1 MAGIQKRLERK
12 LRKSIESLL
21 VRPLVRYPH
30 GRSDTSTVEIGEGCC
45 FAKGV
50 EIDGTGSVKVGD
62 HCIFGRNVQIVSHTH
77 KFLDGMVEDITQE
90 TGILPT
96 SIEIGSNVFIGDFSL
111 ILPQVRSIGK
121 DAIIGAGAVLTK
133 NVGPGEIWAG
143 NPAVKIGSRYEENKN
158 D

>member
-1 MAGIQKRLERK
+1 MAGVKKRLERK
-12 LRKSIESLL
+12 LRQAIEALL
-21 VRPLVRYPH
+21 VKPLVRYPH
-30 GRSDTSTVEIGEGCC
+30 GRTGMGKVEIGEGCC
-45 FAKGV
+45 FSKGV
-50 EIDGTGSVKVGD
+50 EIDGTGFVKVGD

-77 KFLDGMVEDITQE
+77 KFLDGVVEDITQE
-90 TGILPT
+90 KGILPT

-143 NPAVKIGSRYEENKN
+143 NPAARIGSRYEACK
-158 D
+158 DR

>member
-1 MAGIQKRLERK
+1 MAGIKKRLERT
-12 LRKSIESLL
+12 LRKALESLL
-21 VRPLVRYPH
+21 AKPLVRYPH
-30 GRSDTSTVEIGEGCC
+30 GSPRTATVVIGEGCC
-45 FAKGV
+45 FSKGV
-50 EIDGTGSVKVGD
+50 EIDGTGLVTVGD

-77 KFLDGMVEDITQE
+77 KFLDGMVDDITRE

-111 ILPQVRSIGK
+111 VLPQVRSIGK

-143 NPAVKIGSRYEENKN
+143 NPAVKIGSRYGDRENP
-158 D
+158 